1 MKFID
6 EVVIEVSAGRGGNGC
21 VAFRREK
28 FRPLGGPSGG
38 NGGRGGDIILEG
50 NEGLSTLIE
59 LKYSPKWR
67 ARKGE
72 NGKGKDMYGK
82 NAVSTKILVPVGTIV
97 KEEDTGDVLA
107 DIREHGQTFIAAHGG
122 KGGRGNLSYKS
133 ARLTAPNWA
142 DEGEEGEQKTLV
154 LELHLIADVG
164 LAGFPNVGKS
174 TLIRKVSAAK
184 PKVADYPFTTLTPN
198 LGVVRLDEDR
208 SFVVADIPGIIEGA
222 AGGAGLGL
230 RFLRHIER
238 TKVLCHMVTLDAY
251 AGREPEKDYDALNR
265 ELGKYSEKL
274 AARTQ
279 IVVLNK
285 VDLQDVRGSLGRTK
299 KEFEAKGIELHV
311 ISALT
316 GLGVDALMELMWKEL
331 QSAAEAE
338 QEEKNVDNVDN
349 VDKEDELK

>member
-6 EVVIEVSAGRGGNGC
+6 EVVIEVKAGRGGNGC

-38 NGGRGGDIILEG
+38 NGGRGGDIILVG

-72 NGKGKDMYGK
+72 HGKGKDMYGK
-82 NAVSTKILVPVGTIV
+82 NAAATKILVPVGTIV
-97 KEEDTGDVLA
+97 KDMDTGEALA
-107 DIREHGQTFIAAHGG
+107 DIREHGQAFIAARGG
-122 KGGRGNLSYKS
+122 KGGRGNLSFKN
-133 ARLTAPNWA
+133 ARCTAPDWA
-142 DEGEEGEQKTLV
+142 EEGEEGEQKQLV

-198 LGVVRLDEDR
+198 LGVVRLDENR

-265 ELGKYSEKL
+265 ELGSYSEKL

-285 VDLQDVRGSLGRTK
+285 VDLQDVKGSLGRLK
-299 KEFEAKGIELHV
+299 KKFEAKGIELHAV
-311 ISALT
+311 SALT
-316 GLGVDALMELMWKEL
+316 GQGMDALMELMWKEL
-331 QSAAEAE
+331 RRAAEAGQEGQEE
-338 QEEKNVDNVDN
+338 QEKRLY
-349 VDKEDELK
+349 KEDDVR